1 LGLATSNAGW
11 HQFALGGT
19 DLDLPPSAS
28 SPWIGMTGGTD
39 SDASS
44 TDGWHRFR
52 RVRPAWTG
60 EWHRFRRTG
69 GTSSTFARGPLTRG
83 TSLDS
88 ARVRLTG
95 GTDSIVWRRKTNPR
109 PGLNRLL
116 RTRGWYQFNR
126 RPGWNDGWHQLDAV
140 DGMVTQVH
148 LWYQF
153 TPPFTSRDAS
163 IGRPQFWCYVR
174 VQLTGGTDSI
184 ASSTDGSHRF
194 DDGWHRFDRF
204 D

>member
-1 LGLATSNAGW
+1 MGLATSNAGW

-39 SDASS
+39 LEIRIQLTGGTDLDASS

-95 GTDSIVWRRKTNPR
+95 GTSWDS
-109 PGLNRLL
+109 
-116 RTRGWYQFNR
+116 
-126 RPGWNDGWHQLDAV
+126 
-140 DGMVTQVH
+140 
-148 LWYQF
+148 
-153 TPPFTSRDAS
+153 
-163 IGRPQFWCYVR
+163 
-174 VQLTGGTDSI
+174 
-184 ASSTDGSHRF
+184 SST
-194 DDGWHRFDRF
+194 DGWHRFDRLATENEPQTRVESPPSNKGVVPVQPPTRLE
-204 D
+204 